1 LLEPHL
7 HAVNPLSLS
16 KRSSSMEIDEFEMND
31 DAILYAQ
38 LKANIS
44 AEVQMSQQSSSP
56 TTGSSNFSF
65 DTPVTSLLPR

>member
-1 LLEPHL
+1 
-7 HAVNPLSLS
+7 
-16 KRSSSMEIDEFEMND
+16 MEIDEFEMND

>member
-1 LLEPHL
+1 
-7 HAVNPLSLS
+7 
-16 KRSSSMEIDEFEMND
+16 MTIDEDEVND

-38 LKANIS
+38 LKNNIS
-44 AEVQMSQQSSSP
+44 AEVQMSQQSSSH